1 MRGGTGCDEAAYM
14 DRRRRGGIRDACV
27 ARTPFRK
34 LIKTILFYFRFLW
47 GSVGR
52 VIGGRFFFCVGASGA
67 PSDAGTDGRGCRD
80 ACAVGRVWHRPPL
93 LSGARPRGLA
103 LARACAVCR
112 VRRIG
117 VDMGGSVIG
126 AVRKVPLV
134 LLRITG
140 RAIAGAGMAV
150 QYWQPVCL
158 V

>member
-1 MRGGTGCDEAAYM
+1 MG
-14 DRRRRGGIRDACV
+14 RRIRDACV
-27 ARTPFRK
+27 ARIPSRK
-34 LIKTILFYFRFLW
+34 LIKRFLIYFRFRW

-52 VIGGRFFFCVGASGA
+52 VIGEEIFFILRGRERA
-67 PSDAGTDGRGCRD
+67 PSDAGADGRGCRD